1 MFDWSVEA
9 GWDEFWGDGVKHHTE
24 EMNFYGLLTRAS
36 SEEGQDRSTGNVGTN
51 QEPISL

>member
-9 GWDEFWGDGVKHHTE
+9 GWDEFWGPGVKHHAE
-24 EMNFYGLLTRAS
+24 EMVFYDLLTQAS
-36 SEEGQDRSTGNVGTN
+36 SQESQDMSSGGGGTS